1 MAWEYTSLKIDAT
14 GFFGGKLDTAKFDE
28 ALNKYGS
35 ADWELV
41 NVFDTNMTEGATRH
55 VIAVF
60 KRPAR

>member
-1 MAWEYTSLKIDAT
+1 MWEYTTMSIDSH
-14 GFFGGKLDTAKFDE
+14 GFFGGKLDLSKFTT
-28 ALNKYGS
+28 ALNEHGR
-35 ADWELV
+35 AGWELV